1 MHISLIIINYNTKAD
16 TDECLKSVAKV
27 KTAKGVSCNTIVV
40 DNGSM
45 DEYSLPRSLS
55 SKKKFEVVRSEA
67 NLGFTGGNNLGIYYA
82 IEKYNSDYVLL
93 LNNDTT
99 VAPHFLQKLVDC
111 SEEYPEHGMICPKIY
126 FYKGNEYHKKS
137 YKREQLGKILWYA
150 GGSIDWQHL
159 AAFHR
164 GVDEVDRGHFD
175 TPGETDF
182 ATGCAV
188 LIKRE
193 VLEKIGTFDKRFF
206 LYFEDVDLSV
216 RVKNGGYTIGYCP
229 TSVVWH
235 KNAGSSGGSGSTVHS
250 YYIARNRLLFAVK
263 HGSPKTKLVGARIFL
278 QYLLMGSNYERA
290 AAVDLVLRKF
300 GKQPIV

>member
-1 MHISLIIINYNTKAD
+1 MHISLIVINYNTKVD
-16 TDECLKSVAKV
+16 TDECLKSLSAV
-27 KTAKGVSCNTIVV
+27 KTAKDVSFNVVVV
-40 DNGSM
+40 DNGSL

-55 SKKKFEVVRSEA
+55 PKKQFEVVRSEA

-82 IEKYNSDYVLL
+82 IEKYNSEYVLL

-99 VAPHFLQKLVDC
+99 VDPKFLQELLDC
-111 SEEYPEHGMICPKIY
+111 SEEHPEHGLICPKIY
-126 FYKGNEYHKKS
+126 FYKGNEFHKKS
-137 YKREQLGKILWYA
+137 YSRTQLGSVLWYA

-164 GVDEVDRGHFD
+164 GVDEVDRSHFD
-175 TPGETDF
+175 TPTETDF

-193 VLEKIGTFDKRFF
+193 VLEKVGTFDKRFF
-206 LYFEDVDLSV
+206 LYFEDVDLSE
-216 RVKNGGYTIGYCP
+216 RAKNAGYTIGFCP
-229 TSVVWH
+229 SSVVWH
-235 KNAGSSGGSGSTVHS
+235 KNAGSSGGSGSSVHN

-263 HGSPKTKLVGARIFL
+263 HGSIKTKLVGLRVLL
-278 QYLLMGSNYERA
+278 QYALMGSYYERM
-290 AAVDLVLRKF
+290 AVADLLLRRF